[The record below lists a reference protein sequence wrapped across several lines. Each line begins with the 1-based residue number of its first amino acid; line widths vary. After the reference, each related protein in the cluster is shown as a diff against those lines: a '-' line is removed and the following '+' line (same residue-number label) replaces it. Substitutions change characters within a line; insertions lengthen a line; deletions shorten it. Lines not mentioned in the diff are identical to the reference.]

1 MLEKTRRYRW
11 EYLAFLALAGPNLL
25 LLGIWTVWPFFHSI
39 YLSFTDWNLLS
50 PSWHLVGL
58 RNYLSIFNSALFW
71 QISKNTLFYAVATVG
86 LGVPLSL
93 GIAMLLNQPL
103 LLRNFWRLLFFSPYI
118 TASAAI
124 ALVWKSILAPDH
136 GPFASAFSLLGA
148 RMPDVLGDTTYVVP
162 ALILVAIWK
171 NLGFQ
176 TVIFLA
182 ALQGVNKEL
191 QDAAAIDG
199 ASSRG
204 VFWHVTLPQISPL
217 TYFLVVV
224 GLIGAIRVFD
234 TVAIMTGGGPANA
247 SNMYVYQIYQEAF
260 VYLRMGHASALA
272 MIVFLLIM
280 AITLLQVRLR
290 RHWVY
295 DQ

>member
-1 MLEKTRRYRW
+1 MQNFKRYRK
-11 EYLAFLALAGPNLL
+11 EYLAFLILAGPNLIL
-25 LLGIWTVWPFFHSI
+25 LAVWTVWPFFHAI

-50 PSWHLVGL
+50 PRWHMVGF
-58 RNYLSIFNSALFW
+58 RNYFNIFGSTLFW
-71 QISKNTLFYAVATVG
+71 QLSKNTLAYAFATVG
-86 LGVPLSL
+86 IGIPISL

-103 LLRNFWRLLFFSPYI
+103 FLRNFWRLLFFSPYI

-124 ALVWKSILAPDH
+124 ALVWKAILAPEH
-136 GPFASAFSLLGA
+136 GPLASVFTIFGVE
-148 RMPDVLGDTTYVVP
+148 MPDVLGDQRFVIP
-162 ALILVAIWK
+162 ALVLVAVWK

-199 ASSRG
+199 ATSRG
-204 VFWHVTLPQISPL
+204 VFWHVTLPQISPM
-217 TYFLVVV
+217 TYFLFVV
-224 GLIGAIRVFD
+224 GFIGALRVFD
-234 TVAIMTGGGPANA
+234 TVAIMTAGGPANA

-260 VYLRMGHASALA
+260 VYLRMGHASAFA
-272 MIVFLLIM
+272 MIVFVLIM
-280 AITLLQVRLR
+280 AITLVQVRLR
-290 RHWVY
+290 RHWVH